1 MGIKTCFKNKN
12 QLRFARIGGVEIPNK
27 KNIESSLQYIYG
39 IGKTTAK
46 IILTNTALENKRVFA
61 LSEEELTKLR
71 DEVDNF
77 ITEGDLRRFN
87 ERNIKRLKE
96 IACYRGRRHIS
107 RLPVNGQR
115 TKTNAR
121 TCKGKRKTIVGKKI
135 TNR

>member
-1 MGIKTCFKNKN
+1 MGKRSFKLNN
-12 QLRFARIGGVEIPNK
+12 QLRLARIGGVEIPNK

-46 IILTNTALENKRVFA
+46 TILINTELENKRVFA
-61 LSEEELTKLR
+61 LSEGELTKLR

-77 ITEGDLRRFN
+77 IIEGDLRRFN
-87 ERNIKRLKE
+87 GQNTRRLKE

-107 RLPVNGQR
+107 KLPVNGQR

-121 TCKGKRKTIVGKKI
+121 TCKGKRKTVAGKR
-135 TNR
+135 TASR